1 MVAAFNQFNH
11 KNFTVLGVSL
21 DTNKDKWTEAI
32 AKDGLVWSQVSELK
46 GWGSTIARDYDI
58 ESIPQN
64 FLIDPNGIIIASGL
78 REDALIKKLSE
89 VLGNK

>member
-1 MVAAFNQFNH
+1 
-11 KNFTVLGVSL
+11 
-21 DTNKDKWTEAI
+21 
-32 AKDGLVWSQVSELK
+32 VSELK